1 MPSSTTTRAWAYY
14 TIPLVLVQERVV
26 FFMRENVVQ
35 RLQVMLSN
43 DFSIEQIKLISRQ
56 LSIVL
61 NDYEVTMR
69 ETSLI
74 EYGSN
79 VPEIVKMYL
88 VSKKIEGMA
97 ETTYNNYFIALKDFF
112 QQINKYPDKI
122 TTNDIRVYLYRYQER
137 KNASNSTMDQKR
149 TIING
154 FFEWTANEGY
164 TSSNPAR
171 PIKPIKYERKER
183 QAMTQLELEK
193 VRLACKDTRDRAIVE
208 MLYSTGCRVSEL
220 AGLNID
226 DINFETKEVKL
237 FGKGSKH
244 RTSYLNAKAEIA
256 LREYLKE
263 RQGDADAVFVSS
275 RAPYGR
281 IRKCT
286 IEKIVRDIMQRT
298 GGEIKKNVTPHVFRH
313 TTATVAV
320 NNGMAITEVSK
331 LLGHE
336 RVDTTMIYT
345 KTSMGNVKESYKRC
359 VI

>member
-1 MPSSTTTRAWAYY
+1 
-14 TIPLVLVQERVV
+14 
-26 FFMRENVVQ
+26 MRENVVQ

-43 DFSIEQIKLISRQ
+43 DFSIDQIKLISRQ

-112 QQINKYPDKI
+112 EQINKYPDKV

-137 KNASNSTMDQKR
+137 KKVSNSTMDQKR

-183 QAMTQLELEK
+183 QAMTQLELER
-193 VRLACKDTRDRAIVE
+193 VRLACSDKRDRAIVE

-220 AGLNID
+220 ARLNLD

-237 FGKGSKH
+237 FGKGNKH

-256 LREYLKE
+256 LREYLKG
-263 RQGDADAVFVSS
+263 RKGDADAVFVSN

-281 IRKCT
+281 IGKCA
-286 IEKIVRDIMQRT
+286 IEKIVRDIMGRT
-298 GGEIKKNVTPHVFRH
+298 GGAIKKNVTPHVFRH

-336 RVDTTMIYT
+336 RVDTTMIYA
-345 KTSMGNVKESYKRC
+345 KTSMENVKESYKRC